1 MKPWHFTTDSF
12 PRQERRA
19 AWADAMNRLCLPTG
33 DFPSADDFRGAVS
46 CIVSPLGIEI
56 AVIDASPHEISGE
69 YPNQPSSIWLV
80 LLLDGTAEFDDG
92 KKLLEISPGDI
103 TYGPSGAPATLRFKT
118 DSRQLFI
125 KIPELALNQR
135 MIAPLSLAVGCLPGK
150 TGISHV
156 LSGML
161 HSLAEGLDDISAME
175 LRPVELS
182 LTEFLIT
189 CLAHEGQLSGG
200 DTVGTDASA
209 VRNAHLHRICQTI
222 ETRLGDPQ
230 LNPRHIADEHGVS
243 LRYLQKLFHLS
254 GRTFSGYVRVRR
266 LERCRNDLASPL
278 YAHLSITEICYRWGF
293 NASAH
298 FSRAFRDHF
307 SLSPRDY
314 RREQSLQGTLTANS

>member
-1 MKPWHFTTDSF
+1 MKPWHFTTDSI
-12 PRQERRA
+12 PQAERRG
-19 AWADAMNRLCLPTG
+19 AWAEAMNRLCLPIG
-33 DFPSADDFRGAVS
+33 EFPTTDDIRCAVS

-56 AVIDASPHEISGE
+56 ARIDASPHEISGE

-80 LLLDGTAEFDDG
+80 LLLEGEAVFIDG
-92 KKLLEISPGDI
+92 KKQYEISAGDM
-103 TYGPSGAPATLRFKT
+103 TYGPSGVPATLQFKT
-118 DSRQLFI
+118 NSRQLFI
-125 KIPELALNQR
+125 KVPEIALSQR
-135 MIAPLSLAVGCLPGK
+135 MIAPLSLTVGCLPGQ

-161 HSLAEGLDDISAME
+161 NSLAEGLDDISAVE
-175 LRPVELS
+175 LRPVELA

-209 VRNAHLHRICQTI
+209 VRTAHLHRICQTI
-222 ETRLGDPQ
+222 ETWLGDPK
-230 LNPRHIADEHGVS
+230 LNPRRIADEHGVS
-243 LRYLQKLFHLS
+243 LRYLQKLFTLS

-278 YAHLSITEICYRWGF
+278 YSHLSITEICYRWGF

-298 FSRAFRDHF
+298 FSRAFREHF
-307 SLSPRDY
+307 GQSPRDY
-314 RREQSLQGTLTANS
+314 RREQALERPLTNDG

>member
-1 MKPWHFTTDSF
+1 LT
-12 PRQERRA
+12 
-19 AWADAMNRLCLPTG
+19 
-33 DFPSADDFRGAVS
+33 
-46 CIVSPLGIEI
+46 
-56 AVIDASPHEISGE
+56 
-69 YPNQPSSIWLV
+69 
-80 LLLDGTAEFDDG
+80 
-92 KKLLEISPGDI
+92 
-103 TYGPSGAPATLRFKT
+103 
-118 DSRQLFI
+118 
-125 KIPELALNQR
+125 
-135 MIAPLSLAVGCLPGK
+135 VGCLPGK

-161 HSLAEGLDDISAME
+161 HSLAVSLDDISAME
-175 LRPVELS
+175 LRPVELA

-189 CLAHEGQLSGG
+189 CLAHAGQLSGG
-200 DTVGTDASA
+200 DAVGTDASA

-222 ETRLGDPQ
+222 ETRLGDPK
-230 LNPRHIADEHGVS
+230 LNPRRIADEHGVS
-243 LRYLQKLFHLS
+243 LRYMQKLFHLS

-314 RREQSLQGTLTANS
+314 RREQALQGTLTANS

>member
-1 MKPWHFTTDSF
+1 
-12 PRQERRA
+12 
-19 AWADAMNRLCLPTG
+19 MNRLCLPIA

-56 AVIDASPHEISGE
+56 ARIDASPHEISGE

-80 LLLDGTAEFDDG
+80 LLLDGAAEFDDG
-92 KKLLEISPGDI
+92 TTEVEILPGDM
-103 TYGPSGAPATLRFKT
+103 TYGPSGVPATLRFKT

-125 KIPELALNQR
+125 KVPELALSQR
-135 MIAPLSLAVGCLPGK
+135 MIAPLSLAVGRLPGK

-161 HSLAEGLDDISAME
+161 QSLAVGLDDISAME
-175 LRPVELS
+175 LRPVELA

-200 DTVGTDASA
+200 DTVGTDASV
-209 VRNAHLHRICQTI
+209 VRTAHLHRICQTI
-222 ETRLGDPQ
+222 ETRLGDPK
-230 LNPRHIADEHGVS
+230 LNPRLIADEHGVS
-243 LRYLQKLFHLS
+243 LRYLQKLFTLS

-298 FSRAFRDHF
+298 FSRAFREHF
-307 SLSPRDY
+307 GLSPREY
-314 RREQSLQGTLTANS
+314 RRAEALQGTLTHNE